1 MNKLQQR
8 VATCNF
14 LFILIRPV
22 SQSHQYPSARSDEE
36 LYDDEDVE
44 FSYYD
49 DDDEADYK
57 NQG

>member
-1 MNKLQQR
+1 MQQR